1 MCVLS
6 KIFGLIILII
16 IVSTIYLFFVGNLV
30 PKWSVKEE
38 TFVAAG
44 DTKIFTFDLDMREY
58 LEIEYEASSLL
69 EIRLMDQK
77 NYEIRQQDG
86 FYEYDELPSLSSD
99 GKISWHPEHGGK
111 WYLVLFNRTDRYADI
126 KLNVKIMKE

>member
-1 MCVLS
+1 MGVLS

-44 DTKIFTFDLDMREY
+44 DTKIFTFDLDMRQVLY
-58 LEIEYEASSLL
+58 W
-69 EIRLMDQK
+69 RLD
-77 NYEIRQQDG
+77 
-86 FYEYDELPSLSSD
+86 
-99 GKISWHPEHGGK
+99 
-111 WYLVLFNRTDRYADI
+111 
-126 KLNVKIMKE
+126 